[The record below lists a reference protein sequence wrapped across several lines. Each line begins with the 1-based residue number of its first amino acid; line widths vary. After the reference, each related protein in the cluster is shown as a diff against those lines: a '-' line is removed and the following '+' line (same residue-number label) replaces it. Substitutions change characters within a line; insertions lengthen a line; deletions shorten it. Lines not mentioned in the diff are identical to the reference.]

1 MVVKKRAAVIKL
13 TISRIWHVCCSAPA
27 QHDEGSPVDEIE
39 LSESS
44 PLAVTSVATTE
55 STCSSLTPLLTMPSG
70 RQPQESSLTPRLH
83 VMPSPGRQ
91 PGEGST
97 SVASS
102 RQQSVNSVT
111 PSSAS
116 RSVEPETNTASV
128 ADQLHSIR
136 QTEQRSRPAF
146 AVKQP
151 PPPPLLQRGKST
163 DSGVGVSSEF
173 VCLF

>member
-1 MVVKKRAAVIKL
+1 M
-13 TISRIWHVCCSAPA
+13 CCSAAA

-55 STCSSLTPLLTMPSG
+55 STCSSLTPLLTMPSPG
-70 RQPQESSLTPRLH
+70 RQPEESSLTPRLH